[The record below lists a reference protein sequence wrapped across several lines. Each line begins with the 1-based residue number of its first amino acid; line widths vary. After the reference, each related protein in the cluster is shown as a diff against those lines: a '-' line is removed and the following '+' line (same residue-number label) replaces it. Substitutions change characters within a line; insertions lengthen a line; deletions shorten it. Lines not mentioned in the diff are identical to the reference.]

1 MVACISSSLSLL
13 SSVPCC
19 ELNHVLFFYSPVN
32 EHLDSLPLL
41 VITNNAA
48 NIIIFMS
55 KSLHGHMFPLLLD
68 RYRSGIAGLYSKFM
82 FSFLRDHRL
91 FQRCQTT

>member
-13 SSVPCC
+13 SSVPWCK
-19 ELNHVLFFYSPVN
+19 LNHILFFYSPVN
-32 EHLDSLPLL
+32 GHLDSSPIL
-41 VITNNAA
+41 VTTNSVA

-68 RYRSGIAGLYSKFM
+68 RYRSQTAGLYSKFI
-82 FSFLRDHRL
+82 FTFLRDHKL

>member
-32 EHLDSLPLL
+32 EHVDSLPLL

-48 NIIIFMS
+48 NNIHVQVS
-55 KSLHGHMFPLLLD
+55 AWTYVSTSLG
-68 RYRSGIAGLYSKFM
+68 YI
-82 FSFLRDHRL
+82 
-91 FQRCQTT
+91 